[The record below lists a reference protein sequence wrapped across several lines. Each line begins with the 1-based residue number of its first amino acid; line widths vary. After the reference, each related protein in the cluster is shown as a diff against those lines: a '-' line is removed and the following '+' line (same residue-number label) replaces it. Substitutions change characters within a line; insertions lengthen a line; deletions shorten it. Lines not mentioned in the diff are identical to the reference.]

1 MMTVYKFVIAILIK
15 RFFFFKFHLAVSLS
29 QSLIACWLASYNPI
43 VIIHFNIITL
53 LFSLTFNLIILLFMI
68 DCSTQSD

>member
-1 MMTVYKFVIAILIK
+1 MMAVYKFVIAILIK
-15 RFFFFKFHLAVSLS
+15 RFFFKFHLAVTLS

-43 VIIHFNIITL
+43 VIIHYNIITL
-53 LFSLTFNLIILLFMI
+53 LFSLMFILIILFFMI